1 MSVKGLVKR
10 ALLLVC
16 NDGEENMEDDK
27 VVDGERGVGSSCGR
41 RGDKEIGSCFE
52 RPTTALVEDQDDKEH
67 MEESDELGSG
77 ARGG

>member
-1 MSVKGLVKR
+1 
-10 ALLLVC
+10 
-16 NDGEENMEDDK
+16 MEDDK

-41 RGDKEIGSCFE
+41 RGNEEIGSRFAFE